1 MSAELNAPAFEVFPS
16 SGNNVRLPRVIS
28 TTLPA
33 VWTWDVIATNPGEA
47 QVITINL
54 YKESVAQGD
63 LPFLTQSVSRNIRV
77 TPRSRWN
84 QIVDG
89 LADNVL
95 LLLGTGGP
103 LGLALLYLT
112 YRATRE
118 NERIKQE
125 LANVEGGQE
134 EK

>member
-1 MSAELNAPAFEVFPS
+1 
-16 SGNNVRLPRVIS
+16 
-28 TTLPA
+28 
-33 VWTWDVIATNPGEA
+33 
-47 QVITINL
+47 VITVNL
-54 YKESVAQGD
+54 YKESQVQGD

-77 TPRSRWN
+77 TPKSRWN
-84 QIVDG
+84 QVVDG

-118 NERIKQE
+118 NERLKQE
-125 LANVEGGQE
+125 AANYESRQE
-134 EK
+134 TITSGEEQN